1 MNLSVRLVVFWLA
14 INEIY
19 LQQRVAQ
26 HSPSL
31 GILFIVGR
39 GEGGQ
44 TAVAAATSKFQ
55 SKLFAFLS
63 CAWWRWYYYN
73 LQSIKDRV
81 CVGGEAPSRRAFH
94 GDNEGLSWSSLK
106 TKKVPFFGASWQWRR
121 GLDVALS
128 HWKVMLLYNVKTI
141 KKFQRRGSE
150 KGDWSLVF
158 WLKEARKFL

>member
-1 MNLSVRLVVFWLA
+1 MK
-14 INEIY
+14 
-19 LQQRVAQ
+19 
-26 HSPSL
+26 
-31 GILFIVGR
+31 FICSNALPNTAPAWPYCLLWAEGR
-39 GEGGQ
+39 GAE

-73 LQSIKDRV
+73 LQSIKDRI

-128 HWKVMLLYNVKTI
+128 HWKVMLLYNVKMI

-150 KGDWSLVF
+150 KGDWSLF
-158 WLKEARKFL
+158 FGLKEARKFL